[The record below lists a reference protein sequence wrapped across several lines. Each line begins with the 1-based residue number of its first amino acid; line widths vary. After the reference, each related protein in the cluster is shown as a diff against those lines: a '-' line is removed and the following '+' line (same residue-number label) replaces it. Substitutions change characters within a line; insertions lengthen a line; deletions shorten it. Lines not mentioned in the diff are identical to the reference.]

1 MSRLW
6 TVLGLVASIAT
17 HSDAL
22 ANGLDTLVKIDSGYV
37 SGSGAEIR
45 AYKGI
50 PYAAPPVGAL
60 RWTAPQLVKPW
71 NGIRV
76 SKAFSPGCAQQVLLP
91 QPNADQRVSEDCLT
105 LNVWSSA
112 DQSDEKLP
120 VLVWIHGG
128 GFFAGSSSST
138 AYEGEGFAKQGIVF
152 VSFNYRLGTFG
163 FLAHPELS
171 KESPRGTS
179 GNYALQDMVAALN
192 WIKRNIAAFGGDP
205 NNVTIWGE
213 SAGGT
218 AVGLLMVAPD
228 AKDLFHKAILSS
240 AWNLFQPISHRT
252 ESWYGRVPAESVGAK
267 RGDIATLRAKS
278 TDEILKSVG
287 MIDFNMEGEHTGDV
301 HYHIVDGVIVPDD
314 PALLFEQGKFH
325 KVAVLAGTVSDE
337 GTMFAR
343 SVRAIAPA
351 KTWIERATLP
361 SAVDKLQQQY
371 GLTSDAAA
379 NASFAAIFGD
389 ANFVMGTRAVLRAV
403 SAVQPQTYQYEF
415 TRVGG
420 FGRRTRLGAFHAAD
434 LGYAFNTLPDS
445 PYGTTG
451 ILTVLPTDFDAT
463 DSKVAAAYH
472 GAIARFVKTG
482 DPNGGDLPTWPAF
495 KKGDERYMQI
505 GDANA
510 VKADLHKERL
520 DVLEAVYK
528 EKRKKAKK

>member
-1 MSRLW
+1 M
-6 TVLGLVASIAT
+6 TDG
-17 HSDAL
+17 L

-37 SGSGAEIR
+37 SGGGSDIR
-45 AYKGI
+45 VYKGI

-60 RWTAPQLVKPW
+60 RWKAPEPVKPW
-71 NGIRV
+71 TNIRV
-76 SKAFSPGCAQQVLLP
+76 AKTFSPACAQQVLLA
-91 QPNADQRVSEDCLT
+91 QPNADQRNSEDCLT
-105 LNVWSSA
+105 LNVWTPA
-112 DQSDEKLP
+112 DKPDAKLP

-138 AYEGEGFAKQGIVF
+138 AYDGESFAKQGVLL
-152 VSFNYRLGTFG
+152 VSFNYRLGIFG

-179 GNYALQDMVAALN
+179 GNYALLDMIAALN

-218 AVGLLMVAPD
+218 AAGLLMVAPD
-228 AKDLFHKAILSS
+228 AQGLFHKVVLSS

-267 RGDIATLRAKS
+267 LGDIATLRGKS
-278 TDEILKSVG
+278 ADEILKTIGV
-287 MIDFNMEGEHTGDV
+287 IDFNMAGEYSGEV
-301 HYHIVDGVIVPDD
+301 HYHIVDGVVIPDD
-314 PALLFEQGKFH
+314 PAVLFEQGKFH
-325 KVAVLAGTVSDE
+325 KVPVLAGTVTDE

-343 SVRAIAPA
+343 SVRALAPA

-361 SAVDKLQQQY
+361 SAVEKLQQQY

-379 NASFAAIFGD
+379 NAGFAAIFGD
-389 ANFVMGTRAVLRAV
+389 ANFVMGTRALLRAA
-403 SAVQPQTYQYEF
+403 SASQRAFQYEF
-415 TRVGG
+415 ARVGG

-451 ILTVLPTDFDAT
+451 ILSVSPADFDAT
-463 DSKVAAAYH
+463 DSKVAATYH
-472 GAIARFVKTG
+472 GMIARFVKAG
-482 DPNGGDLPTWPAF
+482 DPNGGDLPAWPAF
-495 KKGDERYMQI
+495 KKGQESYMQI
-505 GDANA
+505 GDTNS

>member
-1 MSRLW
+1 MNRLCA
-6 TVLGLVASIAT
+6 VLVLCAPVA
-17 HSDAL
+17 AL
-22 ANGLDTLVKIDSGYV
+22 ANGLDTLIKIDSGHV
-37 SGSGAEIR
+37 SGSGSDVR
-45 AYKGI
+45 SYKGI

-60 RWTAPQLVKPW
+60 RWKAPEPVKPW

-76 SKAFSPGCAQQVLLP
+76 SKVFSPACAQQTLLQ

-105 LNVWSSA
+105 INVWTPA
-112 DQSDEKLP
+112 NRPDAKLP

-128 GFFAGSSSST
+128 GFFAGSSGSS
-138 AYEGEGFAKQGIVF
+138 AYEGEGFAKQGLVF
-152 VSFNYRLGTFG
+152 VSFNYRLGVFG

-171 KESPRGTS
+171 KESPRGVS
-179 GNYALQDMVAALN
+179 GNYALHDMIAALN

-218 AVGLLMVAPD
+218 AAGLLMVAPD
-228 AKDLFHKAILSS
+228 AQNLFHKAILSS

-252 ESWYGRVPAESVGAK
+252 ESWYGRMPAESVGAK
-267 RGDIATLRAKS
+267 LGGIAALRAKS
-278 TDEILKSVG
+278 ADEILKSIG
-287 MIDFNMEGEHTGDV
+287 MIDFNMEGEQTGEV
-301 HYHIVDGVIVPDD
+301 HYHIVDGAVIPDD
-314 PALLFEQGKFH
+314 PATLFEQGKFG
-325 KVAVLAGTVSDE
+325 KVPLLAGTVANE

-343 SVRAIAPA
+343 SVRTVAPA
-351 KTWIERATLP
+351 KAWIERATLP
-361 SAVDKLQQQY
+361 SAADQLAQQY
-371 GLTSDAAA
+371 GLTGDAAA
-379 NASFAAIFGD
+379 NEAFANIFGD

-403 SAVQPQTYQYEF
+403 SAAQPQTYQYEF
-415 TRVGG
+415 TRIGG

-463 DSKVAAAYH
+463 DSKVAATYH
-472 GAIARFVKTG
+472 GVIARFAKTG
-482 DPNGGDLPTWPAF
+482 DPNGGDLPSWPAF
-495 KKGDERYMQI
+495 KRGDERYMQI

-510 VKADLHKERL
+510 VKADLHKDRL